1 MIAQGHRIIA
11 NGFHAFEI
19 RLGILNI
26 RFRYAGVDVATAQ
39 YQQLAALLFDLFANL
54 IDQCFLCGQTVF
66 TVLVLPKTTVVI
78 VGVQNGQ
85 THTRVVLCGFGLG
98 RYGKGA
104 AQHGENGNGQWGVFH
119 ERLLLFVLK
128 IKMVI

>member
-1 MIAQGHRIIA
+1 
-11 NGFHAFEI
+11 
-19 RLGILNI
+19 
-26 RFRYAGVDVATAQ
+26 
-39 YQQLAALLFDLFANL
+39 
-54 IDQCFLCGQTVF
+54 
-66 TVLVLPKTTVVI
+66 LVLPKTTVVI